1 MDSNSKVKTSPRMSE
16 ASEAGQKPPTDANAT
31 RQRYQLG
38 CHAEGGGSSRA
49 PTKSRQFNRGSG
61 GGGSRARRSGY

>member
-1 MDSNSKVKTSPRMSE
+1 MKDIKQGRRLSE

-38 CHAEGGGSSRA
+38 CHAEGASSSSGPRQ
-49 PTKSRQFNRGSG
+49 PTRSRQFNRGS
-61 GGGSRARRSGY
+61 RRGY

>member
-1 MDSNSKVKTSPRMSE
+1 MKDVKTDPKMRE

-31 RQRYQLG
+31 RQRYQMG
-38 CHAEGGGSSRA
+38 CHPEGQSGRA

-61 GGGSRARRSGY
+61 GGSRSRGGGGGY

>member
-1 MDSNSKVKTSPRMSE
+1 MDSNSKVKTSPRMNE

-38 CHAEGGGSSRA
+38 CHAEGASSGGSRA
-49 PTKSRQFNRGSG
+49 PTKSRQFNRGG
-61 GGGSRARRSGY
+61 GGGRSRSGY

>member
-1 MDSNSKVKTSPRMSE
+1 MDTVKTASRMRE
-16 ASEAGQKPPTDANAT
+16 ASESGQKPPTDANAT

-38 CHAEGGGSSRA
+38 CHAEGASPPRA

-61 GGGSRARRSGY
+61 GTRRQGY